1 MNAGDYRL
9 SNYSPSI
16 GTGTLEGAPDTDLDG
31 NPRPQPVDTNPDM
44 GAYENELGERFIGA
58 TYYVSAAGSE
68 EGNGLLTSPFNT
80 IQRGVDAAWNGDT
93 VIVYPGTY
101 EGNIDFNDKSI
112 VLASRILE
120 SGDTTYVDST
130 IIEGIVTIGN
140 AVDSSAFL
148 VGFTITGDFTN
159 RGLDILSDHNV
170 LIETSKVIGWVVF
183 MFVQC
188 HSQTA

>member
-1 MNAGDYRL
+1 MEVIIVYL
-9 SNYSPSI
+9 NYSPSI

-58 TYYVSAAGSE
+58 TYYVSAAGTE

-80 IQRGVDAAWNGDT
+80 IQQGVDAAWNGDT

-130 IIEGIVTIGN
+130 IIEGIVTIGDG
-140 AVDSSAFL
+140 VDSTALFS
-148 VGFTITGDFTN
+148 GFTITGD
-159 RGLDILSDHNV
+159 D
-170 LIETSKVIGWVVF
+170 
-183 MFVQC
+183 
-188 HSQTA
+188 